1 MKPISALLYEIEDF
15 MELRSLPQGQAV
27 LRYDKQYGCH
37 KMLEVGKDE
46 FSANTSRYVY
56 LLLEAPKLPKLQML

>member
-1 MKPISALLYEIEDF
+1 MKPISALLYEIEDLF
-15 MELRSLPQGQAV
+15 ELRNLPNGQTV
-27 LRYDKQYGCH
+27 LRYDKKFGCH
-37 KMLEVGKDE
+37 KILEVGKDK